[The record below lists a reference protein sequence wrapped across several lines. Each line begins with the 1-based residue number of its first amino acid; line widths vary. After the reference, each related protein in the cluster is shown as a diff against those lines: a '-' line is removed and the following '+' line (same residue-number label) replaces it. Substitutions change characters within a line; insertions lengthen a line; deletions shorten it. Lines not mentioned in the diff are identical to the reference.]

1 MDIQAEKL
9 ELIERLTRIQ
19 DVEIIRRIKEILSS
33 QSGPVAGYDP
43 NGNSISQ
50 SALLERA
57 EASNRAIQEGRV
69 SSIEDLEKES
79 ENW

>member
-9 ELIERLTRIQ
+9 ELIEQLARIQ
-19 DVEIIRRIKEILSS
+19 DINVIRRIKAVLSS
-33 QSGPVAGYDP
+33 HSWPVAGYEP
-43 NGNSISQ
+43 NGASIDQ
-50 SALLERA
+50 SALLKRA

>member
-9 ELIERLTRIQ
+9 ELIEQLARIQ

-33 QSGPVAGYDP
+33 QSWPVAGYEP
-43 NGNSISQ
+43 NGTSISQ
-50 SALLERA
+50 SAFLERD
-57 EASNRAIQEGRV
+57 EASNGAIQEGRV
-69 SSIEDLEKES
+69 SAIEELEKES